1 MICRNSVLILA
12 NQLTRLLRAFTGAS
26 MEKTMKRTFAI
37 GTLVAAL
44 TLAGTAQLSAQDS
57 APGDWQKVLIPDGET
72 VIDSVNNVVWLADAN
87 LASKILPDKMPPDNN
102 FRFGLP
108 LCPDPTIVPTV
119 ACVNKSGSMN
129 YTSAVAWVQGMNDA
143 NYLGHSDWQLPTA
156 PLTDH
161 RCSGTG
167 PGPYNEGFAFH
178 CKFGALGYLYYTA
191 LGFHAPD
198 TAVPIPPNQVGP
210 FINFQPNVYWSDS
223 PGGNSNSLSCTIANF
238 SFASGAQGGGC
249 GGDFGDVLPM
259 IVGDPFQMARIPG
272 AFPLYV
278 NPGGTSVYDPET
290 DSTWLADANLAKT
303 ETFGLPRCKHAPD
316 KTPCVAYDGS
326 MNLESAIAWIAAMNN
341 YVDPA
346 TGIVVGYL
354 NQKNWG
360 FPPLKADCPTYGCV
374 GENNPMG
381 NLYTVQLKTPEGE
394 PVVPVPDI
402 AVGPFHHLQPLPY
415 WSCLADTIQEP
426 CQSADIDSPTNE
438 PSENSEWGFS
448 FGDGYL
454 GTERLPADH
463 FVTAY
468 FVLAT
473 PTKPPIPP
481 KCPPTDPSCYQ

>member
-1 MICRNSVLILA
+1 
-12 NQLTRLLRAFTGAS
+12 
-26 MEKTMKRTFAI
+26 
-37 GTLVAAL
+37 
-44 TLAGTAQLSAQDS
+44 
-57 APGDWQKVLIPDGET
+57 
-72 VIDSVNNVVWLADAN
+72 
-87 LASKILPDKMPPDNN
+87 
-102 FRFGLP
+102 
-108 LCPDPTIVPTV
+108 
-119 ACVNKSGSMN
+119 
-129 YTSAVAWVQGMNDA
+129 
-143 NYLGHSDWQLPTA
+143 
-156 PLTDH
+156 
-161 RCSGTG
+161 
-167 PGPYNEGFAFH
+167 
-178 CKFGALGYLYYTA
+178 
-191 LGFHAPD
+191 
-198 TAVPIPPNQVGP
+198 
-210 FINFQPNVYWSDS
+210 
-223 PGGNSNSLSCTIANF
+223 
-238 SFASGAQGGGC
+238 
-249 GGDFGDVLPM
+249 
-259 IVGDPFQMARIPG
+259 MARIPG

-316 KTPCVAYDGS
+316 TTPCVAYDGS

-402 AVGPFHHLQPLPY
+402 A
-415 WSCLADTIQEP
+415 
-426 CQSADIDSPTNE
+426 
-438 PSENSEWGFS
+438 